1 MQLGGQSQ
9 LGDWEIGSP
18 QLLHHPG
25 WAGVWL
31 IHFELESGDRPDP
44 QPGNFQNFTLDGFCS
59 FYIILALI

>member
-31 IHFELESGDRPDP
+31 IHFEPESGDRPDP
-44 QPGNFQNFTLDGFCS
+44 QLG
-59 FYIILALI
+59 